1 MVSQFWVVNARF
13 LEHWLVRAINTTGTV
28 CYARI
33 KNVPFVM
40 PNEMERPD
48 CEIKTFLP
56 SSQGGGQCFED
67 F

>member
-13 LEHWLVRAINTTGTV
+13 LEYWLVRAINTTGTV

-56 SSQGGGQCFED
+56 SS
-67 F
+67 